1 MRDLAYCGLNRV
13 CCYNNGEPLFQ
24 SSFLKRAVIFAKE
37 GYTWLWTLQSLTCW
51 LEEFPL
57 LKLSFTGETLL
68 LQIFEIYL
76 GFILECLS
84 FTLCHLLVSSDIS
97 DKYCHDFSTASTRQV
112 FWRVLLS
119 LFRRH
124 QNHLAD
130 MPLDYLEF
138 MKLFEICLRTI
149 LVEVQRLI

>member
-57 LKLSFTGETLL
+57 LKLSFTGETLR

-84 FTLCHLLVSSDIS
+84 LLFAIFLFPLISLTNIAMISLQQAHAKCSEEFCSLYLGVIKTL
-97 DKYCHDFSTASTRQV
+97 
-112 FWRVLLS
+112 
-119 LFRRH
+119 
-124 QNHLAD
+124 
-130 MPLDYLEF
+130 PL
-138 MKLFEICLRTI
+138 ICL
-149 LVEVQRLI
+149 LIIYNLWSFLKFVLELFW

>member
-57 LKLSFTGETLL
+57 LKLSFTGETLW
-68 LQIFEIYL
+68 LQIFEIYV

-97 DKYCHDFSTASTRQV
+97 DKYCYDFSTASTRQV
-112 FWRVLLS
+112 FWRFLLS

-138 MKLFEICLRTI
+138 MKLIEICLRTI

>member
-57 LKLSFTGETLL
+57 LKLSFTGETLW

-84 FTLCHLLVSSDIS
+84 VTLCHLLVSSDIS
-97 DKYCHDFSTASTRQV
+97 DKYCYDFSTANTRQV
-112 FWRVLLS
+112 FCSLYLGVIKTLS
-119 LFRRH
+119 L
-124 QNHLAD
+124 
-130 MPLDYLEF
+130 
-138 MKLFEICLRTI
+138 ICL
-149 LVEVQRLI
+149 LIIYNLWSFLKFVLELFW

>member
-13 CCYNNGEPLFQ
+13 CCYNNGEPIFQ

-57 LKLSFTGETLL
+57 LKLSFTGETLW

-97 DKYCHDFSTASTRQV
+97 DKYCYDFSTASTEEFCSLYLGV
-112 FWRVLLS
+112 IKTLS
-119 LFRRH
+119 L
-124 QNHLAD
+124 
-130 MPLDYLEF
+130 
-138 MKLFEICLRTI
+138 ICL
-149 LVEVQRLI
+149 LIIYNLWSFLKFVLELFW

>member
-51 LEEFPL
+51 PEEFPL
-57 LKLSFTGETLL
+57 LKLSFTGETLW

-112 FWRVLLS
+112 FWRFLLS
-119 LFRRH
+119 IFRRH